1 MHLYNNQEV
10 QCQFEEKKSESEGFL
25 ELKKKFVKI
34 SDQLIKL
41 NEKNKKV
48 DKAFLGNPYE
58 TTLLDM
64 IKFSLL
70 YSDSEFDF
78 LKELDA
84 KFQDEI

>member
-1 MHLYNNQEV
+1 M
-10 QCQFEEKKSESEGFL
+10 
-25 ELKKKFVKI
+25 
-34 SDQLIKL
+34 

-58 TTLLDM
+58 KTLLEM

-78 LKELDA
+78 LKELNA